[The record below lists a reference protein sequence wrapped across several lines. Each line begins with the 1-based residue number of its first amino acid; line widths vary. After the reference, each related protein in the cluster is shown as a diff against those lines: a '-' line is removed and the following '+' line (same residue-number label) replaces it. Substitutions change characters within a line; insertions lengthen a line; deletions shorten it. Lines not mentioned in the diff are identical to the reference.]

1 VIELFADGDI
11 VYFILGFML
20 IELIA
25 LILVRKKSVR
35 YMHPLELIVSIGA
48 GAALLVALREALR
61 ETGWQ
66 HVAMWLIVALGCHLW
81 DLKLRWATRRTG

>member
-1 VIELFADGDI
+1 VIALFADGN
-11 VYFILGFML
+11 VVFFILGFML

-25 LILVRKKSVR
+25 LILVRKKTAR
-35 YMHPLELIVSIGA
+35 YMHPLELTVSIGA

-61 ETGWQ
+61 EAAWQ
-66 HVAMWLIVALGCHLW
+66 HVALWLIVALGCHLW